1 MRKRKF
7 SKVVGVLLSD
17 YVYEKLVQVTNK
29 KEITMSEY
37 IRILIENKI
46 NREEKTNNE

>member
-17 YVYEKLVQVTNK
+17 RVYEKLVQVTNK
-29 KEITMSEY
+29 KEIPMSEY
-37 IRILIENKI
+37 IRTLIENKI